1 MTYIKVKGH
10 DHLIRDLKT
19 NSIININNME
29 YNEYIARKES
39 KIKDTEKIDNLESD
53 INNIKS
59 DVNEIKSLLKN
70 LVDGFK

>member
-10 DHLIRDLKT
+10 DHLIRDPKT

-59 DVNEIKSLLKN
+59 DINEIKSLLKN
-70 LVDGFK
+70 LVGDSN

>member
-10 DHLIRDLKT
+10 DHLIRDPKT

-29 YNEYIARKES
+29 YNEYIVRKEL
-39 KIKDTEKIDNLESD
+39 KIKDSEKINNLESD

-59 DVNEIKSLLKN
+59 DIDEIKSLLKN
-70 LVDGFK
+70 LVDGSK

>member
-10 DHLIRDLKT
+10 DHLIRDPQT

-29 YNEYIARKES
+29 YTEYIARKES
-39 KIKDTEKIDNLESD
+39 KIKDSEKITNLESD
-53 INNIKS
+53 INNIKG
-59 DVNEIKSLLKN
+59 DINEIKSLLKN